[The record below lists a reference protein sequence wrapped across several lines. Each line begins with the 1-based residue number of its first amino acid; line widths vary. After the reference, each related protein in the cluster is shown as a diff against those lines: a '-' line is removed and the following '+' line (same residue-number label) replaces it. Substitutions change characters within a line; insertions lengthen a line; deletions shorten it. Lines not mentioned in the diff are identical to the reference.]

1 MICSCHVLSAEN
13 TKTSAA
19 RDGSSS
25 ARPRAIESIVSTITV
40 RQSDLPK
47 PNPGLNKT
55 SPMTRNFTLILSF
68 FLAAWT
74 TVSAQNVAPVVT
86 TPIAAF
92 TEFAGAPARSI
103 DLTTTFSDPDAS
115 NAVQMA
121 VLLPSS
127 TGFFNIALDGQHKP
141 ITVANFLNY
150 VNSGRYFT
158 IDPTTHG
165 LASSFIHRSI
175 SNFVVQGGGFI
186 GTVSP
191 AQPSL
196 ALPTPVPTFSPIQNE
211 PGISNKTGTIAMAK
225 LDGKPNSATSQWFIN
240 LANNGGPP
248 ANLDTT
254 NGGFTVFGHVTG
266 VGMTVV
272 NAIAAVPIF
281 NIGSPFDSLPLR
293 NYTSGQFI
301 KVSNLVS
308 VAGITVISPL
318 TFTASSD
325 HPTVATATISGKN
338 LLVAPL
344 QPGTAH
350 IMAKATDLDG
360 ANVSQTFTVTVMT
373 GPARL
378 ANISTRAQ
386 VGTGGN
392 VLIGGFVVSG
402 SNSKRILAR
411 GIGPSLVPH
420 GVTNALSDPT
430 LAILAQNGAL
440 LFSNDNWTT
449 APNKQEITDTGRA
462 PSSSQEPAI
471 LTTLAPGKYTAIVS
485 GVGSTTGVALVE
497 VYDQDSGPGSLLTNL
512 STRGQVGT
520 GANVMIGGVIV
531 TDDKTVLVR
540 ALGPTLTQFGLAN
553 VLADPALELHNAQ
566 GALVDS
572 NDNWQTSPQK
582 TQIQATGFA
591 PPNPAEPA
599 LYVPLSAGNYTAIVH
614 GVGPA
619 PTGTAL
625 VEVYPQ

>member
-1 MICSCHVLSAEN
+1 M
-13 TKTSAA
+13 TKN
-19 RDGSSS
+19 
-25 ARPRAIESIVSTITV
+25 
-40 RQSDLPK
+40 LP
-47 PNPGLNKT
+47 LA
-55 SPMTRNFTLILSF
+55 LSF
-68 FLAAWT
+68 CLAIAIT
-74 TVSAQNVAPVVT
+74 ASGQNVAPVVT
-86 TPIAAF
+86 APIAAF

-103 DLTTTFSDPDAS
+103 DLTAAFSDPDAS

-150 VNSGRYFT
+150 VNSGRYFMT
-158 IDPTTHG
+158 DPVTHT
-165 LASSFIHRSI
+165 LASSFIHRSV

-186 GTVSP
+186 GTNSP
-191 AQPSL
+191 QPPYAQ
-196 ALPTPVPTFSPIQNE
+196 PTPVPTFSPIQNE
-211 PGISNKTGTIAMAK
+211 PGISNKTGTLAMAK
-225 LDGKPNSATSQWFIN
+225 LDGKPNSATSQWFVN

-248 ANLDTT
+248 ANLDTQ

-272 NAIAAVPIF
+272 NAIAAVPVF
-281 NIGSPFDSLPLR
+281 NLSSPFDSLPLR
-293 NYTSGQFI
+293 NYTSGFP
-301 KVSNLVS
+301 KVANLVS
-308 VAGITVISPL
+308 IAGITVISPL

-325 HPTVATATISGKN
+325 NTAVATATISGKN
-338 LLVAPL
+338 LLVTPL

-402 SNSKRILAR
+402 SSSKRILAR
-411 GIGPSLVPH
+411 GIGPSLVPL
-420 GVTNALSDPT
+420 GVTNALLDPK
-430 LAILAQNGAL
+430 LDILAQNGTL

-449 APNKQEITDTGRA
+449 ATNKQEISDTGRA
-462 PSSSQEPAI
+462 PKSSQEPAI

-485 GVGSTTGVALVE
+485 GVGNTTGVALVE

-512 STRGQVGT
+512 STRGEVGT

-540 ALGPTLTQFGLAN
+540 TLGPTLTQFGLAN
-553 VLADPALELHNAQ
+553 VLADPALELRNAQ
-566 GALVDS
+566 GTLVDS

-599 LYVPLSAGNYTAIVH
+599 LYLSLSTGNYTAIVR